1 MASYFDTGMNT
12 LDKILESGVTL
23 AEKYF
28 DYGTS
33 KNEAVA
39 QAAIREA
46 ELARLQQ
53 LENLGQTSTIGDVSF
68 PSWLI
73 PAGLVTLGVVFLF
86 KKK

>member
-33 KNEAVA
+33 KNESVA
-39 QAAIREA
+39 QAAVREA
-46 ELARLQQ
+46 ELYRLQMQ
-53 LENLGQTSTIGDVSF
+53 EGLGKNITVGNVSF
-68 PSWLI
+68 PSWVV
-73 PAGLVTLGVVFLF
+73 PVGLVTLGAVFLL